1 MITAIAVLEPAQMR
15 PSATFTVGAVLGV
28 LPFLL
33 LSLAIAAYAK
43 ASGADNLSGRA
54 FQRRILPMIG
64 FAAAMGAP
72 RKR

>member
-1 MITAIAVLEPAQMR
+1 
-15 PSATFTVGAVLGV
+15 VLGV